1 MTTTTHRLH
10 LDATSS
16 LVVATWTCTCGHTGT
31 ARKSGRDA
39 RALRGRL
46 LALAEQHLDD
56 SGADLADFD
65 ALAAL

>member
-10 LDATSS
+10 LDSTSS
-16 LVVATWTCTCGHTGT
+16 LVVATWTCTCGRTGT
-31 ARKSGRDA
+31 VSKSGLDA
-39 RALRGRL
+39 QALRGRL

-56 SGADLADFD
+56 SGADFADFD